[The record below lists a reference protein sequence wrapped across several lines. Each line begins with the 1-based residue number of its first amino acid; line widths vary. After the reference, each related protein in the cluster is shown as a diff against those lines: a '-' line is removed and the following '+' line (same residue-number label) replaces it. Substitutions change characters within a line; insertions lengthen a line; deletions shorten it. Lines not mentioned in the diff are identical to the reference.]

1 MCCRSTVAHA
11 SGGETLQAEWT
22 LVHAS
27 GRNFTVSPVRR
38 YRKRENGKC
47 IWGGERTLLKNFWK
61 MALHKRVC
69 VVLLEMVF
77 KFSLRIVSMS
87 FVSRGLAS
95 PDNGMLPL
103 HVTQPLFGRLEE
115 GIAFTFL
122 KKTYVW
128 VDILQD
134 VPPELG
140 IWLVES

>member
-1 MCCRSTVAHA
+1 M
-11 SGGETLQAEWT
+11 
-22 LVHAS
+22 
-27 GRNFTVSPVRR
+27 
-38 YRKRENGKC
+38 
-47 IWGGERTLLKNFWK
+47 LKNFWK